1 MNKILKLILAVI
13 FVNIFILT
21 AKSQENYTITAKNI
35 EYKDNKKV
43 IIANGSA
50 EATYK
55 NLNIKSENLIYD
67 KNKNIIRSEKKF
79 IFFDEK
85 TKITITG
92 GNFELFINEGKLKA
106 LNNIR
111 IVENENFFN
120 LESLDYSYKQKKG
133 FGSKLFAQTK
143 DGTTYRSKS
152 VKFDLNKQIFVYNKN
167 NLTNCKNI
175 KNSKDEYCPI
185 WSINSTKT
193 THDIK
198 NKKIKHNNAT
208 LALKN
213 LPVFYLPYLEHPDPT
228 IRRKSGLLP
237 PSFAS
242 ISNLGRTIKTP
253 LFWAIGDDKDLTFS
267 PIFYFD
273 ENHLYTAQY
282 RQQFKKSYLILE
294 TGFTEGYKR
303 ISEIDGRTSGSR
315 NHMFIKFQNFSDV
328 LFGNTIFDF
337 QVQRSSQ
344 ENYLKINR
352 ISGELFKSDIEDLEN
367 KITLTSIGDNKK
379 LSFGASVLEDLN
391 ESGNDK
397 YEYLVPNIKYNFF
410 SNTSNINYDFNSSFI
425 HKKFSNSN
433 DLNND
438 DQEQSKQ
445 TNILN
450 LSSKEINF
458 VNSGFQSF
466 LKANITNINLNNK
479 DVFGEKKDFES
490 QNYFTVAFDSKYPLI
505 NYKNKNS
512 YSNIIPR
519 LFAKYTIGKTNNNFK
534 TETFFDTSDL
544 YSINRLNDQENFDKD
559 LSIGYGIMWDKYN
572 YYSSTNVV
580 KQNFHIGQV
589 IREKENQFLPSTSSL
604 NNTMSDV
611 VGTYTFNFNGRKNK
625 NINKDLNVLSLFNQN
640 FFSITYDFAIDNNLN
655 EFNRNSLQFRAGNQ
669 FINFTNTYYEIRN
682 HIGNTK
688 FNETTTNILL
698 SNNYYVSSTYRKN
711 LDTNQ
716 SESASFSLNYE
727 NDCIRYSL
735 STDKSFYIDKD
746 LKPDRKITFN
756 IIIKPYGNEF
766 APDLSKFVD

>member
-1 MNKILKLILAVI
+1 MNKLLKIILTLV
-13 FVNIFILT
+13 FVNTSIINGI
-21 AKSQENYTITAKNI
+21 SQENYTITAQNI

-50 EATYK
+50 EAIYK
-55 NLNIKSENLIYD
+55 NLKINSENLIYD
-67 KNKNIIRSEKKF
+67 KNKNLISSQKKF
-79 IFFDEK
+79 TFFDEK
-85 TKITITG
+85 TNVTITG
-92 GNFELFINEGKLKA
+92 GKFELFINEGKLKA
-106 LNNIR
+106 FNNIK
-111 IVENENFFN
+111 IIEKENFFS
-120 LESLDYSYKQKKG
+120 LEMLDYSYKKKIG
-133 FGSKLFAQTK
+133 FGSKLFAKTK

-228 IRRKSGLLP
+228 IKRKSGLLP
-237 PSFAS
+237 PSFGS

-253 LFWAIGDDKDLTFS
+253 MFWAIGDDKDLTFS

-273 ENHLYTAQY
+273 ENHIYTAQY

-303 ISEIDGRTSGSR
+303 ISEIDDRTSGSR
-315 NHMFIKFQNFSDV
+315 NHMFIKFQNSSNI

-337 QVQRSSQ
+337 QMQKSSQ
-344 ENYLKINR
+344 ENYLKVNKL
-352 ISGELFKSDIEDLEN
+352 SGELFKSDIEDLEN
-367 KITLTSIGDNKK
+367 KINITSIGDNKK
-379 LSFGASVLEDLN
+379 IFFGASVLEDLN

-397 YEYLVPNIKYNFF
+397 YEYLAPNIKYNFF
-410 SNTSNINYDFNSSFI
+410 SSGSNMNYDFNSSFI

-433 DLNND
+433 DINNN

-479 DVFGEKKDFES
+479 DVFGEKEDFVSE
-490 QNYFTVAFDSKYPLI
+490 NYLTVALDNKYPLV
-505 NYKNKNS
+505 NYKNKNN
-512 YSNIIPR
+512 YSNITPR
-519 LFAKYTIGKTNNNFK
+519 LFAKYTIGKTKNNFE
-534 TETFFDTSDL
+534 TETYFNTSDL

-559 LSIGYGIMWDKYN
+559 LSVGYGVMWDKYN
-572 YYSSTNVV
+572 YYSSTRAV

-604 NNTMSDV
+604 NNRMSDV
-611 VGTYTFNFNGRKNK
+611 VGTYTFNFNGKKNK
-625 NINKDLNVLSLFNQN
+625 NINKDLNIISLFNQN
-640 FFSITYDFAIDNNLN
+640 FFSITYDFALDNSLN
-655 EFNRNSLQFRAGNQ
+655 EFNRNSLQFKAGNQ
-669 FINFTNTYYEIRN
+669 FVNFTNTYYEIRN

-735 STDKSFYIDKD
+735 STDKSFYLDKD

>member
-1 MNKILKLILAVI
+1 MNKILKLIFAVI
-13 FVNIFILT
+13 VVNMFVLT

-67 KNKNIIRSEKKF
+67 KNKNIIKSEKKF

-152 VKFDLNKQIFVYNKN
+152 VKFDLNNQIFVYNKN

-198 NKKIKHNNAT
+198 NKKIKHSNAT

-213 LPVFYLPYLEHPDPT
+213 LPIFYLPYLEHPDPT

-315 NHMFIKFQNFSDV
+315 NHMFIKFQNFSDI

-352 ISGELFKSDIEDLEN
+352 IRGELFKSDIEDLEN

-379 LSFGASVLEDLN
+379 LSFGTSILEDLN

-458 VNSGFQSF
+458 VNSGFQNF

-512 YSNIIPR
+512 YSNITPR

-559 LSIGYGIMWDKYN
+559 LSIGYGIKWDKYN

-625 NINKDLNVLSLFNQN
+625 NINKDLNVLSLFNRN

-655 EFNRNSLQFRAGNQ
+655 EFNRNSLQFKAGNQ

-735 STDKSFYIDKD
+735 STDKSFYLDKD